1 METVLAM
8 PPQPS
13 PASRMPP
20 ANLRVRL
27 KTSPLLRR
35 MFPTRLVL
43 RRAARRAND
52 IFKQSPEVRRETAT
66 VMETIVAGTARSD
79 EVAQLAQRYLVERS
93 LDEAYT
99 WQQWASPG
107 TDAESAARLEETLN
121 GDRGVVL
128 SSCHTGPFFTSVP
141 FFNTLGVVP
150 FTVAGPWFFEEPS
163 HDRWGRRLAVWQK
176 RSGSRMILSSGS
188 FPILSAL
195 LNRGEV
201 VFLFFDMPG
210 PHETRFL
217 GKPVMLADGSARLAA
232 QTDALVLP
240 LRSRWSGYRV
250 SLDVGEP
257 LDPRDYAGPDE
268 LHDALARRHEQWI
281 LESPEAMTDPRS
293 FGWGAGATPGSWSRP
308 ERTERS
314 PPGGELTAT

>member
-217 GKPVMLADGSARLAA
+217 GKPVMLADGARAW
-232 QTDALVLP
+232 P
-240 LRSRWSGYRV
+240 LRRMHWCCLCAPDGAAIASRSM
-250 SLDVGEP
+250 SASHSIHETTP
-257 LDPRDYAGPDE
+257 
-268 LHDALARRHEQWI
+268 ALT
-281 LESPEAMTDPRS
+281 SCMT
-293 FGWGAGATPGSWSRP
+293 
-308 ERTERS
+308 RS
-314 PPGGELTAT
+314 PAGMSNGYSNRPRR